1 MGKILVCL
9 VWTTCL
15 AEISARAADTTSAR
29 LGTAVTVLHSIMGS
43 EHHISMDQL
52 NATDCVVVIPGFK
65 KAAAV
70 VGIGRGRGFISC
82 RTASGWSAPG
92 AVSLESGSLGVQ
104 VGGEKIDI
112 VILSMDKTRRK
123 KLLSDRFT
131 IGSDASA
138 AWGNGKS
145 AHTDPDAKVLFFA
158 HTKGFFA
165 GFGLDGATLKPDEST
180 LTTIYGKPFKNVDVV
195 EGGTEVPA
203 VFKPFLVTLTR
214 DAER

>member
-1 MGKILVCL
+1 MGKILFCF
-9 VWTTCL
+9 VWTMSL
-15 AEISARAADTTSAR
+15 AQIPARAADSTTAR

-65 KAAAV
+65 MAAAV
-70 VGIGRGRGFISC
+70 VGVGRGRGFISC
-82 RTASGWSAPG
+82 RTATGWSAPG
-92 AVSLESGSLGVQ
+92 AIALESGSIGVQ
-104 VGGEKIDI
+104 LGGEKIDI

-123 KLLSDRFT
+123 RLLSDRFT
-131 IGSDASA
+131 IGSDAAA

-145 AHTDPDAKVLFFA
+145 AHADPDAKVLFFA
-158 HTKGFFA
+158 RTKGVFA

-180 LTTIYGKPFKNVDVV
+180 LTAIYGKPLKNAEIVD
-195 EGGTEVPA
+195 GGTEVPA
-203 VFKPFLVTLTR
+203 VFKPFLATLTR